1 MKNFQENIE
10 NFRRLCY
17 NKINGGVY
25 IMEQIKI
32 YDIAGAAGVSLA
44 TVSRVLNHPDKVKEA
59 TRNKVLRIIKERG
72 YKPNANA
79 RGLASRRSTTVA
91 VVIPELSRASVA
103 EMIQGIDE
111 SAKKY
116 GYTIRLF
123 INKDASKEKEMWG
136 EVIASSVDGILFMSD
151 EMTKEIYQ
159 QIEYA
164 PVPVVFVNSLSKK
177 DTIGS
182 VCVDYEECAYNITK
196 EMIERGNKNIVFIG
210 TEHKYALNEMK
221 QKGYVNAMKDNNLEP
236 KCFYSSGDIHINE
249 GFFENMLNEEV
260 PEVALV
266 VRDSIAISFM
276 NVATKRGIKVP
287 EELQVIGFQNT
298 KYAQLSNPK
307 LTCAEI
313 PIYEMGNKAMSYL
326 TELMKEETNHNKKA
340 EKILLPYDVAWRES
354 TK

>member
-1 MKNFQENIE
+1 MNQT
-10 NFRRLCY
+10 
-17 NKINGGVY
+17 
-25 IMEQIKI
+25 KI

-59 TRNKVLRIIKERG
+59 TRTRVLKIIKDKG

-91 VVIPELSRASVA
+91 VVVPEISRSSVA
-103 EMIQGIDE
+103 EMIQGIDDA
-111 SAKKY
+111 AKKY

-123 INKDASKEKEMWG
+123 INCSPTLEEGLWS
-136 EVIASSVDGILFMSD
+136 EVVASSVDGILFMSD
-151 EMTKEIYQ
+151 EMNKEMYR
-159 QIEYA
+159 QIEYT
-164 PVPVVFVNSLSKK
+164 PVPVVFVNALSQK

-182 VCVDYEECAYNITK
+182 VCVDYEDCSYTITK
-196 EMIERGNKNIVFIG
+196 EMINRGNKKIVFVG

-221 QKGYVNAMKDNNLEP
+221 ERGYKRAMIEAGYEP
-236 KCFYSSGDIHINE
+236 ELIYSSGNIDKNE
-249 GFFENMLNEEV
+249 VFFSNYLDNHK

-266 VRDSIAISFM
+266 VRDSMAISFM
-276 NVATKRGIKVP
+276 NVASKRGIKVP
-287 EELQVIGFQNT
+287 DEFQVIGFQNT
-298 KYAQLSNPK
+298 RYAHLSNPK

-326 TELMKEETNHNKKA
+326 TELMKDENKNHHKA
-340 EKILLPYDVAWRES
+340 NKILLAYDICWRES

>member
-1 MKNFQENIE
+1 
-10 NFRRLCY
+10 
-17 NKINGGVY
+17 
-25 IMEQIKI
+25 MEQIKI

-123 INKDASKEKEMWG
+123 INKDKDPVKEKELWS
-136 EVIASSVDGILFMSD
+136 EIIASSVDGIIFMSD
-151 EMTKEIYQ
+151 EMTKDIYQ
-159 QIEYA
+159 QIDYA

-182 VCVDYEECAYNITK
+182 VCVDYEECAYAITS
-196 EMIERGNKNIVFIG
+196 EMIKRGNKEIVFIG
-210 TEHKYALNEMK
+210 TEHKYTLNEMK
-221 QKGYVNAMKDNNLEP
+221 QKGYTRAMVDNGLEA
-236 KCFYSSGDIHINE
+236 KCYYSSGDISVNE
-249 GFFENMLNEEV
+249 GYFSKLLDETI

-276 NVATKRGIKVP
+276 NVAVKRGIKVP
-287 EELQVIGFQNT
+287 DQLQVIGFQNT
-298 KYAQLSNPK
+298 KYAELSNPK

-313 PIYEMGNKAMSYL
+313 PVYEMGNKAMSYL
-326 TELMKEETNHNKKA
+326 TELMKEETIKNKKA
-340 EKILLPYDVAWRES
+340 EKILLAYGVVWRES

>member
-1 MKNFQENIE
+1 
-10 NFRRLCY
+10 L
-17 NKINGGVY
+17 
-25 IMEQIKI
+25 EQIKI

-123 INKDASKEKEMWG
+123 INKDKDPIKERELWS

-159 QIEYA
+159 QIEYS
-164 PVPVVFVNSLSKK
+164 PIPVVFVNSLSKK

-182 VCVDYEECAYNITK
+182 VCVDYEEAAYHITT
-196 EMIERGNKNIVFIG
+196 EMIKRGNKKIVFIG

-221 QKGYVNAMKDNNLEP
+221 QKGYAHAMQDNNLEP
-236 KCFYSSGDIHINE
+236 KFYYSSGNININE

-276 NVATKRGIKVP
+276 NVAVKKGIKVP

-326 TELMKEETNHNKKA
+326 TELMQDENSPRKKA
-340 EKILLPYDVAWRES
+340 DKILLPYDVVWRES

>member
-1 MKNFQENIE
+1 
-10 NFRRLCY
+10 
-17 NKINGGVY
+17 
-25 IMEQIKI
+25 MEQIKI

-123 INKDASKEKEMWG
+123 INKDKDPAKERELWS
-136 EVIASSVDGILFMSD
+136 EIVASSVDGIIFMSD
-151 EMTKEIYQ
+151 EMTKDIYQ
-159 QIEYA
+159 LIDYS

-182 VCVDYEECAYNITK
+182 VCVDYEECAYSITK
-196 EMIERGNKNIVFIG
+196 EMINRGNKDVVFIG
-210 TEHKYALNEMK
+210 TEHKYTLNEMK
-221 QKGYVNAMKDNNLEP
+221 QKGYARAMTEKGLEP
-236 KCFYSSGDIHINE
+236 VCYYSSGDISV
-249 GFFENMLNEEV
+249 NEEYFGKLLDEKI

-276 NVATKRGIKVP
+276 NVAVKKGIKVP
-287 EELQVIGFQNT
+287 EELQIIGFQNT

-313 PIYEMGNKAMSYL
+313 PIYEMGSRAMSYL
-326 TELMKEETNHNKKA
+326 TELMKEEVKQHKA
-340 EKILLPYDVAWRES
+340 EKILLPYDIIWRES

>member
-1 MKNFQENIE
+1 
-10 NFRRLCY
+10 
-17 NKINGGVY
+17 
-25 IMEQIKI
+25 MEQIKI

-123 INKDASKEKEMWG
+123 INKDKDPIKEKELWS
-136 EVIASSVDGILFMSD
+136 EVIASSVDGILFTSD

-159 QIEYA
+159 QIEYS
-164 PVPVVFVNSLSKK
+164 PIPVVFVNSLSKK

-182 VCVDYEECAYNITK
+182 VCVDYEECAYNITT
-196 EMIERGNKNIVFIG
+196 EMIKRGNKKIVFIG

-221 QKGYVNAMKDNNLEP
+221 QKGYTHAMKDNNLEP
-236 KCFYSSGDIHINE
+236 KCYYSSGNININE
-249 GFFENMLNEEV
+249 GFFENLLNEEV

-276 NVATKRGIKVP
+276 NVAVKKGIKVP
-287 EELQVIGFQNT
+287 NDLQVIGFQNT
-298 KYAQLSNPK
+298 KYAILSNPK

-313 PIYEMGNKAMSYL
+313 PVYEMGNKAMSYL
-326 TELMKEETNHNKKA
+326 TELMQDENFSGKKA
-340 EKILLPYDVAWRES
+340 DKILLPYDIVWRES

>member
-1 MKNFQENIE
+1 
-10 NFRRLCY
+10 
-17 NKINGGVY
+17 
-25 IMEQIKI
+25 MEQIKI

-123 INKDASKEKEMWG
+123 INKDKDPAKERELWS
-136 EVIASSVDGILFMSD
+136 EIVASSVDGIIFMSD
-151 EMTKEIYQ
+151 EMTKDIYQ
-159 QIEYA
+159 LIDYS

-182 VCVDYEECAYNITK
+182 VCVDYEECAYSITK
-196 EMIERGNKNIVFIG
+196 EMINRGNKDVVFIG
-210 TEHKYALNEMK
+210 TEHKYTLNEMK
-221 QKGYVNAMKDNNLEP
+221 QKGYARAMTEKGLEP
-236 KCFYSSGDIHINE
+236 VCYYSSGDITV
-249 GFFENMLNEEV
+249 NEEYFGKLLDEKI

-276 NVATKRGIKVP
+276 NVAVKKGIKVP

-326 TELMKEETNHNKKA
+326 TELMKDDGVKVKKA
-340 EKILLPYDVAWRES
+340 EKILLAYGIVWRES

>member
-1 MKNFQENIE
+1 
-10 NFRRLCY
+10 
-17 NKINGGVY
+17 
-25 IMEQIKI
+25 MEQIKI

-91 VVIPELSRASVA
+91 IVIPELSRASVA
-103 EMIQGIDE
+103 EMIQGIDQ
-111 SAKKY
+111 SAKKF

-123 INKDASKEKEMWG
+123 INKQKDPEKEKELWG
-136 EVIASSVDGILFMSD
+136 EIIASSVDGILFMSD
-151 EMTKEIYQ
+151 EMTKDIYQ
-159 QIEYA
+159 QMDYA

-182 VCVDYEECAYNITK
+182 VCVDYEECAYDITSK
-196 EMIERGNKNIVFIG
+196 MIERGNKNIVFIG
-210 TEHKYALNEMK
+210 TEHKYTLNEMK
-221 QKGYVNAMKDNNLEP
+221 QKGYARAMQDNGLQP
-236 KCFYSSGDIHINE
+236 KYYYSSGDININE
-249 GFFENMLNEEV
+249 GYFSDLLDKEV

-287 EELQVIGFQNT
+287 DQLQVIGFQNT
-298 KYAQLSNPK
+298 KYAVLSNPK

-326 TELMKEETNHNKKA
+326 TELMKDEETRNKKA
-340 EKILLPYDVAWRES
+340 EKILLPYDVIWRES